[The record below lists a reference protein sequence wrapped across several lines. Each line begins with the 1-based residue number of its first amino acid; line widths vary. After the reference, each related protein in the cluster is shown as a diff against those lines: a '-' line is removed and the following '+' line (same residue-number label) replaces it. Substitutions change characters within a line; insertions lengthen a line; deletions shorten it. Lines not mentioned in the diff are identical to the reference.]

1 MDINDELIQQWE
13 PKVQRLASN
22 TYVVGYDRDDL
33 IQELRIAIVKAAQ
46 GFEEDRGVLF
56 HTYLHTAMTNTIRTL
71 IAKAQR
77 QLNTESLD
85 MTWTD
90 LGDDDQPHQSN
101 KILQALA
108 DPVEFTQDVEIEALM
123 EQAKFSFLERQF
135 VKLRLEGLT
144 MEEISED
151 LDESAYKI
159 RQGVRD
165 KLYEVMHYEQTEAE

>member
-1 MDINDELIQQWE
+1 
-13 PKVQRLASN
+13 
-22 TYVVGYDRDDL
+22 
-33 IQELRIAIVKAAQ
+33 
-46 GFEEDRGVLF
+46 
-56 HTYLHTAMTNTIRTL
+56 MTNTIRTL